1 MACVGF
7 PGSVAMIRGGVHGL
21 VLVMLLCV
29 HAMQGAPF
37 TYQGRLTDGG
47 SPATGIYDLRFRVFG
62 ALGGG
67 TQVGP
72 DARVSPV
79 GVTNGLFTVSLEF
92 GDGVFT
98 GADRWLEIAARTA
111 GDTNAH
117 VVLAPRQPIT
127 AVPYAMFSFAG
138 TGDAGALT
146 SGMLPDAR
154 LSTNVARSADLLLV
168 SNSLGARVVATND
181 AVQAQLASLT
191 ARLNQLSN
199 TVNGLLALN
208 TSGPSSSSVFASRN
222 GSDGDMA
229 TLGLSRFARLEGGG
243 WRNGATD
250 GAPVARSEHVTAWTG
265 SRLLVWGGRTTKGF
279 PLNTGALYDPMADA
293 WATLSTV
300 DAPAGRWGAAWAWTG
315 DRLVLWGGFGSS
327 VLGTG
332 AVYSPATHQWR
343 AINTTN
349 APAAR
354 SDHAAAWTGA
364 RFAVWG
370 GRNATGL
377 LNNGSLLDIDSGTW
391 ESLPLVDAPEAR
403 QGATMLWA
411 GDRLL
416 IFGGEGL
423 AGEVA
428 VGAALPMTGGST
440 PGSWRSLPTA
450 NAPGARVGHTAI
462 WTGSRMIVWGGIRD
476 GIRLGDGATYNPA
489 TDTWSPVTMNGA
501 PLARSG
507 HAAVWTGQEMI
518 VFGGDSGAGALAT
531 TAAYDP
537 ASDTW
542 RSVDALGTPLGRAGA
557 GAAWTGDEMLVFGG
571 LVGSSSSA
579 SALTT
584 PVDSLQRLNPQSVWF
599 LYRKP

>member
-1 MACVGF
+1 MRIILGMLMAWGGWGF
-7 PGSVAMIRGGVHGL
+7 R
-21 VLVMLLCV
+21 VMS
-29 HAMQGAPF
+29 APF
-37 TYQGRLTDGG
+37 TYQGRLTDGTAPANG
-47 SPATGIYDLRFRVFG
+47 SYDLRFRVFG
-62 ALGGG
+62 ALSGG

-72 DARVSPV
+72 DVAVSPV
-79 GVTNGLFTVSLEF
+79 SVTNGLFTVSLEF
-92 GDGVFT
+92 GNGVFT

-154 LSTNVARSADLLLV
+154 LSTNIARSADVLAV
-168 SNSLGARVVATND
+168 RNDLGARVVATND
-181 AVQAQLASLT
+181 AVQAQLAALT

-199 TVNGLLALN
+199 TVNGLLTLG
-208 TSGPSSSSVFASRN
+208 TSGLASSSVFASRN
-222 GSDGDMA
+222 GSDGAMA

-250 GAPVARSEHVTAWTG
+250 GAPVARSEHVMAWTG
-265 SRLLVWGGRTTKGF
+265 SRLLVWGGRTTRGS

-293 WATLSTV
+293 WTTLPSV

-315 DRLVLWGGFGSS
+315 DRLVLWGGFGST

-332 AVYSPATHQWR
+332 AFYAPATNQWR

-354 SDHAAAWTGA
+354 SDHAAAWTGS
-364 RFAVWG
+364 RFVVWG
-370 GRNATGL
+370 GRNPTGL
-377 LNNGSLLDIDSGTW
+377 LNNGALINIDSGAWTA
-391 ESLPLVDAPEAR
+391 LPQTNAPQAR

-416 IFGGEGL
+416 IFGGEGSSGEL
-423 AGEVA
+423 AA
-428 VGAALPMTGGST
+428 GAALPMTGGIT
-440 PGSWRSLPTA
+440 PGAWRSLSPT
-450 NAPGARVGHTAI
+450 NAPGARSGHTAI
-462 WTGSRMIVWGGIRD
+462 WTGSRMIVWGGVRN
-476 GIRLGDGATYNPA
+476 GVRLGDGASYNPA
-489 TDTWSPVTMNGA
+489 TDTWSPIATNAA
-501 PLARSG
+501 PSARSG

-518 VFGGDSGAGALAT
+518 VHGGDSGAGPLAT

-537 ASDTW
+537 ATDTW
-542 RSVDALGTPLGRAGA
+542 RSLDGPVSPLARVGA
-557 GAAWTGDEMLVFGG
+557 GAAWAGDELLVFGG
-571 LVGSSSSA
+571 LNSNSSA
-579 SALTT
+579 VA
-584 PVDSLQRLNPQSVWF
+584 SLQRLNPQSVWF